1 MAAGKLNAAQQRERR
16 ARIMLAVLGLVFVG
30 VLALELPKML
40 GGGHSNPVAAPA
52 TTSTTSSTATSN
64 VASSS
69 SSVATANASSSGAS
83 SGGQLVAFSRFAA
96 KDPFR
101 QQVNLSAPGGTSGG
115 AGAAAA
121 GGSAQGSPVA
131 KQPVA
136 TPPSVRFSV
145 QPVKQPASGVLV
157 PAALLK
163 VDGKQRIVRL
173 GEAFPAVKPLFR
185 LVSMSQK
192 AIWIKLLGGSFSNG
206 QSTLKIVRDHP
217 VTLANTTAGTRMA
230 LGLVRPTTAR
240 PRPKSPAAAAQT
252 AAK

>member
-1 MAAGKLNAAQQRERR
+1 MAAAKLNAAQQRERR

-52 TTSTTSSTATSN
+52 TTSPTSSTTTAN

-69 SSVATANASSSGAS
+69 TAAATASASSSGD
-83 SGGQLVAFSRFAA
+83 QLVTFSRFAA

-101 QQVNLSAPGGTSGG
+101 QQVNLSAPGGTSG
-115 AGAAAA
+115 AGAAA
-121 GGSAQGSPVA
+121 GGSAEKAPVA

-145 QPVKQPASGVLV
+145 QPVKQPASGPLV

-173 GEAFPAVKPLFR
+173 GEAFPAAKPLFR

-230 LGLVRPTTAR
+230 LGLVRPTTAL
-240 PRPKSPAAAAQT
+240 PQPKLPSTAAQT

>member
-52 TTSTTSSTATSN
+52 TISTTVSVAGSSTT
-64 VASSS
+64 
-69 SSVATANASSSGAS
+69 TALVTASSSGAS
-83 SGGQLVAFSRFAA
+83 PGDQLVTFSRFAA

-145 QPVKQPASGVLV
+145 QPVKQPASGPLV

-163 VDGKQRIVRL
+163 VDGKRRTVRL
-173 GEAFPAVKPLFR
+173 GEAFPAVRPLFR

-240 PRPKSPAAAAQT
+240 PQPKSPAAAAQT

>member
-40 GGGHSNPVAAPA
+40 GGSHSNPAAAPA
-52 TTSTTSSTATSN
+52 TASTTSSAASSN
-64 VASSS
+64 VASPSTAAATAT
-69 SSVATANASSSGAS
+69 ATANASSSGN
-83 SGGQLVAFSRFAA
+83 QLVTLSRFAA

-101 QQVNLSAPGGTSGG
+101 QQVNLSAPGGTSG
-115 AGAAAA
+115 AGAAA
-121 GGSAQGSPVA
+121 GGSAEKSPVA

-145 QPVKQPASGVLV
+145 QPVKPHASGPLV
-157 PAALLK
+157 PAALLR

-173 GEAFPAVKPLFR
+173 GEAFPAAKPLFR

-206 QSTLKIVRDHP
+206 QNTLKIVRDHP

-230 LGLVRPTTAR
+230 LGLVRPTTAL
-240 PRPKSPAAAAQT
+240 PQPKLPSAAAQT

>member
-40 GGGHSNPVAAPA
+40 GGGQSNPTAIPA
-52 TTSTTSSTATSN
+52 TTSTTSSTTTSN
-64 VASSS
+64 VASLSTTS
-69 SSVATANASSSGAS
+69 TIATASSSGTS
-83 SGGQLVAFSRFAA
+83 PGNQLVAFSRFAA

-101 QQVNLSAPGGTSGG
+101 QQVNLAAPGGTSGG
-115 AGAAAA
+115 AGGAA
-121 GGSAQGSPVA
+121 GGSAQKSPVA
-131 KQPVA
+131 KQPIT

-145 QPVKQPASGVLV
+145 QPVKQPPSGLLV

-206 QSTLKIVRDHP
+206 ESTLKIVREHP

-240 PRPKSPAAAAQT
+240 SQPKAPSAAAQT